1 MKPYDIDTIINQKR
15 FRTSSSTL
23 IAHDAFRDDR
33 GSYEREGTNKF
44 LYRTQRGAYWIVEQ
58 RGRGRAQCEELDVD
72 GALNAYELLEVKAE
86 PFGDAFPGVE
96 VQTA

>member
-23 IAHDAFRDDR
+23 VAHDAYQDDR
-33 GSYEREGTNKF
+33 GCYERDGQNKF

-58 RGRGRAQCEELDVD
+58 LGRGRAQCEELDID
-72 GALNAYELLEVKAE
+72 GALNAYELLAVKELA
-86 PFGDAFPGVE
+86 FGEAFPGVE